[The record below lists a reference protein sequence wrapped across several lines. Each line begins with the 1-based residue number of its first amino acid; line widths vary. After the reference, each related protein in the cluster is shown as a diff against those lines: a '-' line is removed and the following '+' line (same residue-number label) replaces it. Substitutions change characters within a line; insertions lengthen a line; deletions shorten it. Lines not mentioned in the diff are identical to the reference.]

1 MSTVTYSV
9 PAVSCG
15 HCKMRIERSVGE
27 LAGVGSVDVD
37 VDSKQA
43 AVTYGPPATPAE
55 IEALLDEIGYPPESQ
70 PVVME

>member
-1 MSTVTYSV
+1 MTTVTYSV

-27 LAGVGSVDVD
+27 LAGVESVNVD

-43 AVTYGPPATPAE
+43 VISYGPPATPAQ
-55 IEALLDEIGYPPESQ
+55 IEALLSEIGYPSES
-70 PVVME
+70 